1 MRTLSRESASAHDYN
16 DYSGPASGTG
26 EDSPA
31 AKQLPPQ
38 RPGRELGIQK
48 RTPMLRSRAGRW
60 FV

>member
-48 RTPMLRSRAGRW
+48 ATYTRAR
-60 FV
+60 